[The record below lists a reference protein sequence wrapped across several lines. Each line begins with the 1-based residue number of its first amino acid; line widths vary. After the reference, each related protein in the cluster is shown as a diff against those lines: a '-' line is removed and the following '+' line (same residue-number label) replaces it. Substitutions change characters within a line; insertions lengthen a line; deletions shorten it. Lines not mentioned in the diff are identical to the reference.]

1 MTTTKQAVPE
11 FVAGHFNLDW
21 SLDRDSDHV
30 RRPRGRYEL
39 KCLYEDLRQDAE
51 TETGTVKLAV
61 LNVMGV
67 LAYHL
72 EDTQSAKLY
81 FETVLEEDSA
91 NVNALKNSCY
101 LLRKTDRYEE
111 AETFEDSARAAIG
124 QTDAETDHETVSL
137 VEARAMAELGYACAL
152 DVFHARTQDDLIQV
166 FERSNGYYN
175 RALRMGKENVTS
187 SEQSQWLFAIALNY
201 IRIDSLRQEANLD
214 LCYQAL
220 DLLKDVVRN
229 TKSQYYKC
237 KALCYT
243 GLLLQSRSALNKGFS
258 EDCIRDSGY
267 FEQDPLDYFGE
278 AIQQAGEDT
287 AILNK
292 LAKIFVQSGRY
303 QIALD
308 ILNVSRAIVPE
319 HAQNFFAFSI
329 SAQANKNMYL
339 DQLAKYRQGT
349 LEGRPDKKLLTKAK
363 EDMQAILG
371 TRTGVHAYLELAVVC
386 YHLGVETMDES
397 SVVAEFELAQAVEY
411 VARARDCDM
420 GNSLPEVQLM
430 RGKCH
435 RARGD
440 DWKAMGA
447 FKQAVGMEH
456 LNEGAPL
463 TESFKLLGEIILT
476 LHRRD
481 KTWRED
487 AIVEMERWVTEG
499 RKRYVD
505 FLPEFHT
512 FCRQNSSDVIEL
524 GKDMVKAGKLGMVR
538 LCLEAVSSA

>member
-1 MTTTKQAVPE
+1 MTTAKQALPE

-21 SLDRDSDHV
+21 SLDKNSDQV
-30 RRPRGRYEL
+30 RRPRGRYDL

-81 FETVLEEDSA
+81 FETVLEEDA
-91 NVNALKNSCY
+91 VNVNALENTCY
-101 LLRKTDRYEE
+101 LLRRTDQYDQ
-111 AETFEDSARAAIG
+111 AETFGDRARAALS
-124 QTDAETDHETVSL
+124 QTDAEADQEMVSL
-137 VEARAMAELGYACAL
+137 VKARAMAELGYACAL
-152 DVFHARTQDDLIQV
+152 DVFHVRTQEDLIQV
-166 FERSNGYYN
+166 FEKSNGYYS

-187 SEQSQWLFAIALNY
+187 SEQNQWLFAIALNY

-220 DLLKDVVRN
+220 DLLKDVVKT

-278 AIQQAGEDT
+278 AIQQAGKDT

-303 QIALD
+303 QLALD
-308 ILNVSRAIVPE
+308 ILNVSRAIVPT
-319 HAQNFFAFSI
+319 HAQNLFAFSI

-363 EDMQAILG
+363 EDMQAILC
-371 TRTGVHAYLELAVVC
+371 TRTGVNAYLELAVVC
-386 YHLGVETMDES
+386 YHLGVETTDES

-420 GNSLPEVQLM
+420 GDSLPEVQLM

-456 LNEGAPL
+456 LNDGAPL
-463 TESFKLLGEIILT
+463 TESFKLLGETILT

-505 FLPEFHT
+505 FLPEFRT
-512 FCRQNSSDVIEL
+512 FCRQNVSDVTEL
-524 GKDMVKAGKLGMVR
+524 GKAMVRAGKLGMVR
-538 LCLEAVSSA
+538 LCLETVSPA

>member
-1 MTTTKQAVPE
+1 MTTSKPPLPE
-11 FVAGHFNLDW
+11 FAAGHFTLSW
-21 SLDRDSDHV
+21 SLGRDSDQA

-51 TETGTVKLAV
+51 TETGTVKRAV
-61 LNVMGV
+61 QNVMGV

-72 EDTQSAKLY
+72 EDTQAARLY
-81 FETVLEEDSA
+81 FESVLEEDA
-91 NVNALKNSCY
+91 VNVNALENCCY
-101 LLRKTDRYEE
+101 LLRKTDKYDLAEGFEDRAKAAVGQTE
-111 AETFEDSARAAIG
+111 AEADQEM
-124 QTDAETDHETVSL
+124 VSL
-137 VEARAMAELGYACAL
+137 VKARAMAELGYACAL
-152 DVFHARTQDDLIQV
+152 DVFNARTQDDLIQV
-166 FERSNGYYN
+166 FERSNGYYH
-175 RALRMGKENVTS
+175 RALRIGADNVTS

-220 DLLKDVVRN
+220 DLLKDVVKS

-258 EDCIRDSGY
+258 EECIRDSGY

-303 QIALD
+303 QLALD
-308 ILNVSRAIVPE
+308 ILNVSRAIVPD
-319 HAQNFFAFSI
+319 HVQNHFAFSI

-349 LEGRPDKKLLTKAK
+349 LDGRPDKKLLTKAR

-411 VARARDCDM
+411 AARARDCDM
-420 GNSLPEVQLM
+420 GDSLPEVQQM

-440 DWKAMGA
+440 DWKAMDA
-447 FKQAVGMEH
+447 FKQAVEMEH
-456 LNEGAPL
+456 LNEGAAL
-463 TESFKLLGEIILT
+463 TESYKLLGEIILT

-481 KTWRED
+481 KTWREG
-487 AIVEMERWVTEG
+487 AIDEMELWVTEG

-512 FCRQNSSDVIEL
+512 FCRQNVSDVMEL
-524 GKDMVKAGKLGMVR
+524 GKEMVKAGRLGMVR